1 MKVVLAALN
10 ARYSH
15 SSLAL
20 RYLQR
25 YCEGQFPN
33 LETVEFNINQ
43 NPRTILGEIARRK
56 PDVVGFSCYIWNIEI
71 ILPLVRSLRKV
82 CPGVTIILGGPEVSF
97 DVEHWL
103 TAHPSID
110 FIIAGEGEEAL
121 RRFLEEYERSGG
133 EFTQEALASVPG
145 LVYRDGEG
153 RVVQNPSQPLDLASI
168 PPIYHGDLRDLQD
181 KIVYFETTRGCPF
194 KCAYCLSSVMGRVR
208 VFPLARTKGEL
219 AALAAAGVQQVRFVD
234 RTFNYDPRRAYELL
248 EFMISLDTSTRFQ
261 VEVSGDILTEPI
273 LELLTTAPENR
284 FQFEIGVQ
292 STNPATLQAVSRR
305 ADLQRLAEA
314 VRFLKEKTTVIVLL
328 DLIAGLP
335 EEGFWRFGESFDF
348 VYRLK
353 PDRIHLGFLKLL
365 RGSRLREEADQFG
378 CVFTDEAPYEVLYT
392 KDLSFA
398 EIQRLKLIEDL
409 VDKYFNPRFEHSL
422 EYLLRG
428 GRSPF
433 AFFNEFAA
441 KWEQAGCHWVE
452 HSLLG
457 RYRILLEFFGED
469 NPDLQPWLLFDFR
482 CHEGRQVA
490 PPWLGGRQDRR
501 LEAEVVQSGRLA
513 ELFPETAGL
522 SPRDLGRRIA
532 VEQLPFKEGTQTML
546 FYYPLEGTRAR
557 TVRLG

>member
-1 MKVVLAALN
+1 MRL
-10 ARYSH
+10 
-15 SSLAL
+15 
-20 RYLQR
+20 
-25 YCEGQFPN
+25 
-33 LETVEFNINQ
+33 
-43 NPRTILGEIARRK
+43 
-56 PDVVGFSCYIWNIEI
+56 
-71 ILPLVRSLRKV
+71 LPLFRHGPRESVS
-82 CPGVTIILGGPEVSF
+82 PGTDQERTGGLGS
-97 DVEHWL
+97 
-103 TAHPSID
+103 
-110 FIIAGEGEEAL
+110 
-121 RRFLEEYERSGG
+121 
-133 EFTQEALASVPG
+133 
-145 LVYRDGEG
+145 
-153 RVVQNPSQPLDLASI
+153 
-168 PPIYHGDLRDLQD
+168 
-181 KIVYFETTRGCPF
+181 
-194 KCAYCLSSVMGRVR
+194 
-208 VFPLARTKGEL
+208 
-219 AALAAAGVQQVRFVD
+219 AGVQQVRFVD
-234 RTFNYDPRRAYELL
+234 RTFNYDSRRAYELL

-409 VDKYFNPRFEHSL
+409 VGKYFNPRFEHSL

-433 AFFNEFAA
+433 AFFQRVRGQMGTGRLPLGGAFAA
-441 KWEQAGCHWVE
+441 GPLPHFAGVLW
-452 HSLLG
+452 
-457 RYRILLEFFGED
+457 
-469 NPDLQPWLLFDFR
+469 
-482 CHEGRQVA
+482 GRQ
-490 PPWLGGRQDRR
+490 
-501 LEAEVVQSGRLA
+501 S
-513 ELFPETAGL
+513 
-522 SPRDLGRRIA
+522 
-532 VEQLPFKEGTQTML
+532 
-546 FYYPLEGTRAR
+546 
-557 TVRLG
+557 